1 MNAQMVITTA
11 MNVIL
16 HAGNA
21 RNLIPQ
27 AADSLVE
34 GKWDPIKRKLKE
46 AREELVTAHRLQ
58 TELLQAEAGDETIP
72 VTVLFSHAQD
82 TLMVTES
89 ELFFIETM
97 YRYVSKQEEKR

>member
-21 RNLIPQ
+21 RNLIHQ

-58 TELLQAEAGDETIP
+58 TEL
-72 VTVLFSHAQD
+72 
-82 TLMVTES
+82 
-89 ELFFIETM
+89 
-97 YRYVSKQEEKR
+97 

>member
-1 MNAQMVITTA
+1 MNAQTVITTA

-21 RNLIPQ
+21 RNLIHQ
-27 AADSLVE
+27 AGDSLVE
-34 GKWDPIKRKLKE
+34 GKWDPIEGKLKE

-58 TELLQAEAGDETIP
+58 TELLQAEAGDETIQ

-82 TLMVTES
+82 TLMTTES

-97 YRYVSKQEEKR
+97 YRYANRREEKR